1 MQYANY
7 QPYPYYQNHMQSPQE
22 IKKAHDLKTLQK
34 KSSGLGFY
42 ILTYFLS
49 MNIIVVG
56 ITFLLT
62 VSTMLN
68 TDISNFD
75 TETLT
80 QYIMS
85 KLTSGPVFLLYAD
98 FRSCR
103 LGDNHRTD
111 IFKTKQNAYFR
122 LPVG

>member
-49 MNIIVVG
+49 MNINLCKRLCVR
-56 ITFLLT
+56 LYNLRRY
-62 VSTMLN
+62 
-68 TDISNFD
+68 D
-75 TETLT
+75 TN
-80 QYIMS
+80 S
-85 KLTSGPVFLLYAD
+85 KSFFGYK
-98 FRSCR
+98 R
-103 LGDNHRTD
+103 G
-111 IFKTKQNAYFR
+111 
-122 LPVG
+122 

>member
-1 MQYANY
+1 
-7 QPYPYYQNHMQSPQE
+7 
-22 IKKAHDLKTLQK
+22 
-34 KSSGLGFY
+34 
-42 ILTYFLS
+42 

-62 VSTMLN
+62 VSTILN

-85 KLTSGPVFLLYAD
+85 KLTSGPVFYYMQ
-98 FRSCR
+98 
-103 LGDNHRTD
+103 
-111 IFKTKQNAYFR
+111 IFAAAPRRQS
-122 LPVG
+122 PD

>member
-85 KLTSGPVFLLYAD
+85 KLTSGPVFYYMQIFAA
-98 FRSCR
+98 
-103 LGDNHRTD
+103 D

>member
-85 KLTSGPVFLLYAD
+85 KLTSGPVFYYMQ
-98 FRSCR
+98 
-103 LGDNHRTD
+103 
-111 IFKTKQNAYFR
+111 IFPC
-122 LPVG
+122 LPPRRQSPD